1 MADFSHYY
9 PVLLQNEG
17 GYCNDPND
25 NGKETYCGI
34 SRVKNPTWSSWPN
47 IDSMRLQYYAKHPLP
62 DPHWDGLSAAL
73 KADTNLGV
81 AVEHFYQDEYWNS
94 LNLNQVKS
102 QSVANQVADF
112 GVNSGVARSA
122 KTVQYLLQHTFGTPV
137 PVDEL
142 SSPAGAAALNAV
154 DAKAFYEQFIAMRRA
169 YYDYLA
175 ASFTPAQAQ
184 AQPLASWHQFFRQEL
199 GAAPDHDKYD
209 RYLAGWLNRTH
220 EPFVA

>member
-34 SRVKNPTWSSWPN
+34 SRVSNPGWSSWPTVDR
-47 IDSMRLQYYAKHPLP
+47 IRLQYYAQHPAP
-62 DPHWDGLSAAL
+62 DPHWYHLSAAL
-73 KADTNLGV
+73 KADTALG
-81 AVEHFYQDEYWNS
+81 AEVERFYQNEYWDS
-94 LNLNQVKS
+94 LHLNQVKS

-112 GVNSGVARSA
+112 GVNGGVARSA
-122 KTVQYLLQHTFGTPV
+122 KIVQYLLQHTFSIPPPV
-137 PVDEL
+137 AEL
-142 SSPAGAAALNAV
+142 SSPAGAAALDAV
-154 DAKAFYEQFIAMRRA
+154 DAKAFYAQFIAMSRA

-175 ASFTPAQAQ
+175 GSFTAAQAQ
-184 AQPLASWHQFFRQEL
+184 AEPLASWHQFFHQEL
-199 GAAPDHDKYD
+199 GVAPDKDKFG
-209 RYLAGWLNRTH
+209 RYLAGWLSRTN